1 MSRFV
6 ILVLDSVGAGALA
19 DAPAYGDTG
28 ANTLGNCARSVGG
41 IVMPTLQ
48 SWGLGNLTGI
58 QGCPAAT
65 APLASFGTMA
75 ELSQG
80 KDTTTGHWEMMG
92 IVLEKGFTTFPNGFP
107 DDLMKEWLTKSGAPG
122 FLCNKPASGT
132 TILDELGEE
141 HLRTGLPIVYTSADS
156 VFQIAA
162 HEEKV
167 PLQTLYA
174 WCEAAREVGKARG
187 IARVI
192 ARPFIGT
199 GKGHFKRTYNRH
211 DFSQPPSRATVLDAL
226 KAAGVPTV
234 GVGKI
239 PDIYDGH
246 GISQGVHTEGNAD
259 GLARTAELM
268 KTMDRGLLF
277 VNLVDTDMLYGH
289 RRDPAG
295 YARALVEI
303 DQALPNIAAQ
313 LRPDDVLVITADHGN
328 DPTFP
333 GSDHTREQVPLLA
346 LQTGRKSGAAL
357 GQRATFADLGA
368 TLADWFGVKP
378 PPGALGK
385 SFRGSLA

>member
-6 ILVLDSVGAGALA
+6 ILVLDSVGAGALS
-19 DAPAYGDTG
+19 DAAAYGDAG
-28 ANTLGNCARSVGG
+28 SNTLGNCAKAVGG
-41 IVMPTLQ
+41 LKLPTLQ

-58 QGCPAAT
+58 QGCPPSP
-65 APLASFGTMA
+65 APRASFGTMA

-92 IVLEKGFTTFPNGFP
+92 IVLDKGFTTFPNGFP
-107 DDLMKEWLTKSGAPG
+107 DDLMKEWLELSGAPG
-122 FLCNKPASGT
+122 FLANRPASGT

-162 HEEKV
+162 HEQKV

-174 WCEAAREVGKARG
+174 WCEAARTVGKRRG

-192 ARPFIGT
+192 ARPFVGPIGT
-199 GKGHFKRTYNRH
+199 GPGRFRRTYNRH
-211 DFSQPPSRATVLDAL
+211 DFSQPPTRETVLDAL
-226 KAAGVPTV
+226 VKAGVPTV

-246 GISQGVHTEGNAD
+246 GISQSVHTEGNAD
-259 GLARTAELM
+259 GLRVTERLLGELES
-268 KTMDRGLLF
+268 GLLF

-289 RRDPAG
+289 RRDPVG
-295 YARALVEI
+295 YARCLAEC
-303 DQALPNIAAQ
+303 DAALPAIAAR

-346 LQTGRKSGAAL
+346 LQTARAAGAAL
-357 GQRATFADLGA
+357 GQRRTFADLGA
-368 TLADWFGVKP
+368 TVADWFGVKSP
-378 PPGALGK
+378 LGE
-385 SFRGSLA
+385 SFRPLLG

>member
-6 ILVLDSVGAGALA
+6 ILVLDSVGAGALK
-19 DAPAYGDTG
+19 DAPAYGDAG
-28 ANTLGNCARSVGG
+28 ANTLGNCAKAAGG
-41 IVMPTLQ
+41 LVLPTLQ

-58 QGCPAAT
+58 QGCPAAA
-65 APLASFGTMA
+65 APKASFGTMA

-107 DDLMKEWLTKSGAPG
+107 DDLMNEWLQLSGAPG
-122 FLCNKPASGT
+122 FLGNKPASGT
-132 TILDELGEE
+132 TILEELGEE

-167 PLQTLYA
+167 PLQTLYR
-174 WCEAAREVGKARG
+174 WCEAARVVGKARG

-211 DFSQPPSRATVLDAL
+211 DFSQPPVRETVLDAL
-226 KAAGVPTV
+226 VKAGVPTV

-246 GISQGVHTEGNAD
+246 GIGRGVHTEGNAD
-259 GLARTAELM
+259 GLLQTAQLLKEM
-268 KTMDRGLLF
+268 KSGLLF

-289 RRDPAG
+289 RRDPLG
-295 YARALVEI
+295 YARALREI
-303 DQALPNIAAQ
+303 DDALPLITAQ

-333 GSDHTREQVPLLA
+333 GSDHTREQVPLLC
-346 LQTGRKSGAAL
+346 LQTGRAAGGSL

-368 TLADWFGVKP
+368 TLADWFGVP
-378 PPGALGK
+378 LSPGLLGK
-385 SFRGSLA
+385 SFRAQL